1 MLAVP
6 FVPFHDYFPDLA
18 ERETRDIMIADPAN
32 PWNLPPGDYGF
43 MELFCDE
50 PGCACRRVFFL
61 VFTPEDRQPKAT
73 IAYGWEKLGFYKR
86 WLRHLGP
93 ERAKDLK
100 GPILN
105 EGSPQSKLA
114 PSLLHLTEDVLLR
127 DREYIERVK
136 RHYSLMRDV
145 VNGGQPYGVKTSRRT
160 E

>member
-1 MLAVP
+1 MLVVP
-6 FVPFHDYFPDLA
+6 FVPFHDYFPALA
-18 ERETRDIMIADPAN
+18 ELETRDIMIADEAN
-32 PWNLPPGDYGF
+32 PWRLPPDDYGF

-61 VFTPEDRQPKAT
+61 VFTPDEPQPKAT

-93 ERAKDLK
+93 ELAKGLK

-114 PSLLHLTEDVLLR
+114 PSLLRLAEDVLLR
-127 DREYIERVK
+127 DREYMERVK
-136 RHYSLMRDV
+136 RHYRVMRNV
-145 VNGGQPYGVKTSRRT
+145 VDGGQGRGH
-160 E
+160 